1 MASWFYPLWKVWAEL
16 HLALAVAKVAV
27 PDFLGSLFHVP
38 VAMAYGAWNFL
49 PRGALFLTL
58 KS

>member
-1 MASWFYPLWKVWAEL
+1 LSRD
-16 HLALAVAKVAV
+16 LALTVAKGAV
-27 PDFLGSLFHVP
+27 PDFLGSRFHVP

>member
-1 MASWFYPLWKVWAEL
+1 MSRD
-16 HLALAVAKVAV
+16 LALTVAIVAV
-27 PDFLGSLFHVP
+27 PDFLGSRFPVVNVP